1 MEMIDQ
7 LLELDSTLL
16 LYLNNLGHPSWD
28 AFWFAVTHKLT
39 FVPLYVFLLY
49 LMSKNLNKKVVVL
62 LVFSLAAMITFTDQV
77 TNLFKSTFQ
86 RLRPCAQDGIV
97 ELLRLGDCSGFGFFS
112 GHSSNSMAAAVFT
125 ILMLRSKYRNYI
137 FLMIPW
143 SMMVGYSRIYVG
155 KHYPLDVLCGW
166 AFGVFSGYLFYTLFK
181 HLERRFVL
189 R

>member
-7 LLELDSTLL
+7 LLELDSALL

-28 AFWFAVTHKLT
+28 GFWFAVTHKLT

-49 LMSKNLNKKVVVL
+49 LMSKNLNKKGVVL

-86 RLRPCAQDGIV
+86 RIRPCAQDGIV

-125 ILMLRSKYRNYI
+125 ILMLRSKYRTYI

-166 AFGVFSGYLFYTLFK
+166 LFGVFSGYLFYTGFK
-181 HLERRFVL
+181 YLERRFVL

>member
-7 LLELDSTLL
+7 LLELDSALL

-39 FVPLYVFLLY
+39 FVPLYMFLLY
-49 LMSKNLNKKVVVL
+49 LMSKNLNKKGVVL

-97 ELLRLGDCSGFGFFS
+97 ELLRLGIALVLVSFQVILPIQWPQLSLRFLCYVQNTELTFF
-112 GHSSNSMAAAVFT
+112 
-125 ILMLRSKYRNYI
+125 
-137 FLMIPW
+137 
-143 SMMVGYSRIYVG
+143 
-155 KHYPLDVLCGW
+155 
-166 AFGVFSGYLFYTLFK
+166 
-181 HLERRFVL
+181 
-189 R
+189 